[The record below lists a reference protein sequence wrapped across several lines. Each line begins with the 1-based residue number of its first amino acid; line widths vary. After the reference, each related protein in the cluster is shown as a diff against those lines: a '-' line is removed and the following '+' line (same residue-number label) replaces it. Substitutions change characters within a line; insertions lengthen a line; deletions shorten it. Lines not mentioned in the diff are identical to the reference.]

1 MSNNSIKSLIND
13 ITEINKI
20 IKNNK
25 IETEIN
31 IESILE
37 KILTK
42 EKEYSIIKYNLNN
55 CKNNLEN
62 NLKLIK
68 QKCEIEYKIYE
79 ILMDHKQKLDT
90 LQQKHKMDIPNLDSF
105 VQNLFNLSV
114 ENKSKMDTSKKLS
127 SKVDSSKS
135 VSAPKETKKIN
146 ADILQEQL
154 NAAIMS
160 RRSAI
165 NPD

>member
-1 MSNNSIKSLIND
+1 MSNDSIKSLIND

-20 IKNNK
+20 IKNHK

-37 KILTK
+37 KILAK
-42 EKEYSIIKYNLNN
+42 EKEYSVIKYNLNN
-55 CKNNLEN
+55 CKNNLEA
-62 NLKLIK
+62 NLKLLK

-79 ILMDHKQKLDT
+79 ILMDHKSKLDT
-90 LQQKHKMDIPNLDSF
+90 LRQKHKMDIPNLDSF
-105 VQNLFNLSV
+105 VQNLFNLSI
-114 ENKSKMDTSKKLS
+114 ENRSKIDGSKK
-127 SKVDSSKS
+127 DSSKAQS
-135 VSAPKETKKIN
+135 ISLPKEKKKYN

>member
-1 MSNNSIKSLIND
+1 MSNNSINSLIND

-20 IKNNK
+20 IKNHK

-37 KILTK
+37 KIIAK

-55 CKNNLEN
+55 CKHNLES
-62 NLKLIK
+62 NLKLLE

-79 ILMDHKQKLDT
+79 ILMDHKKKLDT
-90 LQQKHKMDIPNLDSF
+90 LQQRHKMDIPNLDIF

-114 ENKSKMDTSKKLS
+114 ENKAKI
-127 SKVDSSKS
+127 DSSKKMSSAVESSNS
-135 VSAPKETKKIN
+135 VSASKETKKFN

>member
-1 MSNNSIKSLIND
+1 MSNNSINSLIND

-20 IKNNK
+20 IKNHK

-37 KILTK
+37 KIIAK
-42 EKEYSIIKYNLNN
+42 EKEYSVIKYNLNN
-55 CKNNLEN
+55 CKHNLES
-62 NLKLIK
+62 NLKLLE

-79 ILMDHKQKLDT
+79 ILMDHKKKLDT
-90 LQQKHKMDIPNLDSF
+90 LQQRHKMDIPNLDIF
-105 VQNLFNLSV
+105 VQKLFNLSV
-114 ENKSKMDTSKKLS
+114 ENKAKIDSSKKMS
-127 SKVDSSKS
+127 STVDSSKS
-135 VSAPKETKKIN
+135 VSAPKETKKFN

>member
-1 MSNNSIKSLIND
+1 MSNDSIKSLIND

-20 IKNNK
+20 IKNHK

-37 KILTK
+37 KILAK
-42 EKEYSIIKYNLNN
+42 EKEYSVIKYNLNN
-55 CKNNLEN
+55 CKHNLEA
-62 NLKLIK
+62 NLKLLK

-79 ILMDHKQKLDT
+79 ILMDHKKKLDA
-90 LQQKHKMDIPNLDSF
+90 LQQTHKMDIPNLDNF

-114 ENKSKMDTSKKLS
+114 ENKSKIYGSTKDS

-135 VSAPKETKKIN
+135 LPKEKKKFN

-165 NPD
+165 NPE